1 MRTPKPTTVD
11 FETDKI
17 GPRPHYPPK
26 PVGVSIKPWGKPAR
40 YWAWGHPTKNN
51 CTLADAKRALRAVWN
66 NPEGLLFQNGK
77 FDVDV
82 AVTHMGMP
90 MPSWERIHDTLYLLY
105 LRNPHARSFQLK
117 PSADD
122 ILGMKAEERDAVV
135 EWLMEHSPVIN
146 NTRLSRSPNS
156 PNFAGAYV
164 AYAPGDVVGRYAN
177 GDSVRTEKLFR
188 KLWAEIVESGMQ
200 ASYDRER
207 RLMPHLLDN
216 ERQGVAVDVKR
227 LTADIADYQVIRE
240 KCIAWIQK
248 RLKAPDLNVN
258 SGDQLVAAML
268 ATGRADE
275 ALLGRTSGGSS
286 GITRVQTNK
295 DAIKRG
301 VTDKVLAAVLQYLSQ
316 LSTCLDTFMVPWLE
330 TALRTGGLI
339 HTSWNQVRNSK
350 GNGFAGA
357 RTGRLSSSPNFQ
369 NIPKE
374 FAVFWEAVIV
384 PLMRDR
390 FIRTLPMLPL
400 VRSYVIPFK
409 DEIIIDR
416 DYNQQELRILAH
428 FEDGGM
434 KQAYEKDMWLDFHD
448 MTRDTVSRML
458 GKVFPRTPIKIVNFG
473 IIYGMGY
480 GLLAERSG
488 TTVDVARE
496 LKQAILTAFPGVR
509 DIFNEMKGRAAA
521 GQPIRT
527 WGGRLYYC
535 EEPHIKDGK
544 YQTFEYKL
552 VNYLVQG
559 SAADCAKEAVIRYC
573 EAKPKHHRMLLQVH
587 DQLNASV
594 PPKDMARGMKIMR
607 EAMESVE
614 FDVPMLSE
622 GKASPFNWAKLDRYD
637 VKGEV
642 VWRGR

>member
-26 PVGVSIKPWGKPAR
+26 PVGVSIKPWGRPAR
-40 YWAWGHPTKNN
+40 YWAWGHPTNNN

-66 NPEGLLFQNGK
+66 DPAGLLFQNGK

-90 MPSWERIHDTLYLLY
+90 MPSWDRTQDTLYLLY

-117 PSADD
+117 PAAAE
-122 ILGMKAEERDAVV
+122 ILGMEAEERDAVV
-135 EWLMEHSPVIN
+135 EWLMEHRPVIDGV
-146 NTRLSRSPNS
+146 RLSRSPNS

-164 AYAPGDVVGRYAN
+164 AYAPGDIVGRYAN
-177 GDSVRTEKLFR
+177 GDSIRTERLF
-188 KLWAEIVESGMQ
+188 KQLWPETVENGME
-200 ASYDRER
+200 AAYNRER
-207 RLMPHLLDN
+207 RLMPHLLEN
-216 ERQGVAVDVKR
+216 ERQGIPIDVKR
-227 LTADIADYQVIRE
+227 LTDDIAAYSVIRQQCE
-240 KCIAWIQK
+240 HWIRK
-248 RLKAPDLNVN
+248 RLKSPELNIN
-258 SGDQLVAAML
+258 SGDQLVTAML
-268 ATGRADE
+268 STGKADE
-275 ALLGRTSGGSS
+275 ALLGRTSGGKS
-286 GITRVQTNK
+286 GNTKVQTNK

-316 LSTCLDTFMVPWLE
+316 LGTCLDTFMVPWLE

-339 HTSWNQVRNSK
+339 HTSWNQVRNNK
-350 GNGFAGA
+350 GTGFAGA

-374 FAVFWEAVIV
+374 FIDFWNDVIA

-390 FIRTLPMLPL
+390 FIKTLPMLPL
-400 VRSYVIPFK
+400 VRSYILPFK
-409 DEIIIDR
+409 GEIIIDR

-434 KQAYEKDMWLDFHD
+434 KAAYEKDMWLDFHD

-458 GKVFPRTPIKIVNFG
+458 GKVFPRRPIKNTNFG

-480 GLLAERSG
+480 GLLAERSNV
-488 TTVDVARE
+488 TVDVARE

-509 DIFNEMKGRAAA
+509 DIFNEMKARAAA
-521 GQPIRT
+521 DEPIRT
-527 WGGRLYYC
+527 WGGRLYWC
-535 EEPHIKDGK
+535 EEPVIRDGRM
-544 YQTFEYKL
+544 QTLEYKL

-559 SAADCAKEAVIRYC
+559 SAADTTKEAVIRYC
-573 EAKPKHHRMLLQVH
+573 EAKPKHHRMMLQVH
-587 DQLNASV
+587 DQVNASV
-594 PPKDMARGMKIMR
+594 PVKDTARGMKIMR

-622 GKASPFNWAKLDRYD
+622 GKASRVNWAKLAKYD

-642 VWRGR
+642 VWKG